1 MKNLSRWVGEGEEE
15 EKEKEEEEEHRASYA
30 HFVIPGIYIYKEI
43 ILQFFIFPTKNCAP
57 NTGKPARKKFS
68 SNFNVSML
76 LFTTLLMARI
86 GQKLAN
92 LCKIFT
98 RKTTLNSIVGHSLS
112 ISFAKST
119 FFEYL
124 TQK

>member
-1 MKNLSRWVGEGEEE
+1 MRRRETI
-15 EKEKEEEEEHRASYA
+15 RPR
-30 HFVIPGIYIYKEI
+30 FVIPGIYIYKEI
-43 ILQFFIFPTKNCAP
+43 ILQFFIFPTKNCAL

-86 GQKLAN
+86 GQKMAN

-98 RKTTLNSIVGHSLS
+98 RKETLNSIVGHSLS
-112 ISFAKST
+112 RSFAKSI